1 MAILP
6 IDVSYSLTDPPWKPA
21 SGPQSSVGGPVVYSH
36 IAFVGGHNGGNMIIV
51 GGVMPMS
58 EKSTSDDETTA
69 YSYDCDVGRW
79 NSFTLPSYNYLNRQG
94 AASSIWGGKRAVSST
109 STAATA
115 GGVGSK
121 QQLPANMYLVN
132 SLYPS
137 NSTMA
142 STTTPMPPLRYGHT
156 QTLINDKT
164 IVILGGFDSL
174 SGEAV
179 SLADIWLYDID
190 TNEWSHLEANYGG
203 YDGYHVYNDVAVL
216 DTRTWTWTI
225 KNTNAAV
232 QGRADHTATMVG
244 TNMIVAFGFTGVS
257 TALTVMS
264 DIEVLDTVTWSWTS
278 VYSPSSEYGS
288 GGSPNRGIG
297 KTTAV
302 MPSTPSMAIVAGAV
316 TGVLVVLVFIIVA
329 LYMFNYHQ
337 QRRKKKHQQNLPE
350 HHFPHDSLPPP
361 ADDIKETTTTTATT
375 AIATPSNSNNGG
387 GGGNTMVDLPRAP
400 TQLRI
405 DPYYHHRHHHHHHQQ
420 QQQQQQHTILPSP
433 WTPTLRQSF
442 PPASSE
448 WAIRRAAT
456 TPHRYL
462 HDHNISKPDEP
473 SSMSSSSGGGHHHH
487 HPLPRS
493 QIRRAATTPH
503 AASSKP
509 DTSEENDSLFDQQ
522 EFVLRSADE
531 HTTVI
536 DDDGDDDALGKYP
549 SPQSETDPPSL
560 IHAKQHNDSHRD
572 VH

>member
-1 MAILP
+1 M
-6 IDVSYSLTDPPWKPA
+6 V
-21 SGPQSSVGGPVVYSH
+21 
-36 IAFVGGHNGGNMIIV
+36 
-51 GGVMPMS
+51 
-58 EKSTSDDETTA
+58 
-69 YSYDCDVGRW
+69 
-79 NSFTLPSYNYLNRQG
+79 FT
-94 AASSIWGGKRAVSST
+94 KR
-109 STAATA
+109 
-115 GGVGSK
+115 
-121 QQLPANMYLVN
+121 N
-132 SLYPS
+132 
-137 NSTMA
+137 
-142 STTTPMPPLRYGHT
+142 
-156 QTLINDKT
+156 I
-164 IVILGGFDSL
+164 
-174 SGEAV
+174 
-179 SLADIWLYDID
+179 
-190 TNEWSHLEANYGG
+190 
-203 YDGYHVYNDVAVL
+203 
-216 DTRTWTWTI
+216 
-225 KNTNAAV
+225 
-232 QGRADHTATMVG
+232 
-244 TNMIVAFGFTGVS
+244 GVS

-337 QRRKKKHQQNLPE
+337 QRRKKKHQQALPQ
-350 HHFPHDSLPPP
+350 HHLPGDSLPPSP
-361 ADDIKETTTTTATT
+361 PSPPVDDIKEQS
-375 AIATPSNSNNGG
+375 P
-387 GGGNTMVDLPRAP
+387 MVDLPRAP

-405 DPYYHHRHHHHHHQQ
+405 DPYYHHRQHHQQ
-420 QQQQQQHTILPSP
+420 QQQHAILPSP

-456 TPHRYL
+456 TPHRYFS
-462 HDHNISKPDEP
+462 ISKPDEP
-473 SSMSSSSGGGHHHH
+473 SSISSSSGAAAA
-487 HPLPRS
+487 LPRS

-536 DDDGDDDALGKYP
+536 DDDGIHPLDKYP
-549 SPQSETDPPSL
+549 SPQSDTADPPSL
-560 IHAKQHNDSHRD
+560 IHSKQQNDPSD